1 DSVVRV
7 FSADPSRQAP
17 EDAIRTYEAE
27 LASSKITVPDAAGTG
42 DLDPNKLPGMEALLQ
57 PGRREGQVI
66 VVRVSDRSVCY
77 QWSGAETRWVE
88 IGDVVGTGQSKL
100 SVYNGKE
107 YDFVF
112 SVDIVDGAAPLKLPY
127 NRTDDP
133 WVAAQRFIHQHDL
146 PQDYLDT
153 VAQFIIKNAGPK
165 ISAPTSNDLA
175 YVDPFTGADRYV
187 PGTTGP
193 TPPSS
198 AASSDQHFP
207 VNTFISLKSLSLDPL
222 ITKLKSFNQM
232 VDNPIDESTIALIRA
247 FNFDLSEDAAEG
259 LTSAILEAIP
269 RWPVDKVF
277 PFLDLLRC
285 LVFYNKAS
293 LIIFEESHWDLLYN
307 LSLGHAE
314 LPQANCLLVLR
325 LLANTLAADAPNLLV
340 SKSAPPKS
348 VVTVIGSS
356 QKLVQLVDSTKLEIR
371 QRKQHQIALAAL
383 IHNLAVFS
391 YLSTS
396 SHLSNTDFP
405 YLRVLPSLCVR
416 MGFSLLSLAP
426 THGPGGVTQF
436 HPDAI
441 STLILGIGTALI
453 SASHGDKNVQSEEM
467 IKVHRIR
474 LLASA
479 VSANNGSTEDE
490 LAAWESVRR
499 VITYWSQSSAC
510 SLKIKDK
517 VRGSNPTSASRLP
530 LSRLGQPGSNAAL
543 VLPSGGMA
551 ARHRKGVTAGRII
564 VIIIRWCL
572 AMDFGEI
579 ISHLQLTGCARSP
592 LLEQPGS
599 IPALVQPSGGMSVR
613 HRKGATAERFFLLF
627 RTHDQHSYDILLD
640 KSTSR
645 IGSELSPRNNV
656 VATEQFRDA
665 LQGGIFTK
673 CCSVVRRF
681 RCPSAMPPEG
691 STRAR
696 ILPGF
701 PSLDTGS
708 REAEVGIE
716 PRTLRSVDAFPVN
729 LMFYLNPNWSDFDKY
744 NHLQINL
751 EEDLNR
757 RHLLIY
763 VFEMAR
769 WLKWLK
775 REFTDRKVR
784 DLGNLVVSQLSC
796 LLWMAWQL
804 STERVLQL
812 NDYFFY
818 FNLRLRTFL
827 TQHIT
832 SIRYFKVSTSAIS
845 GFLWDTFHPEDY
857 KSGNSSREHRFQPVL
872 GSFDVAVA
880 CFRCLTAMP
889 PEGSTRDR
897 ILPGCPN
904 LDRGSREAEV
914 GFEPRT
920 FQSVNLRSNH

>member
-1 DSVVRV
+1 MAGNYRFRCALVGHKSDVRSVACLSEQLIASASRDFTARTWYLSREGCDAHESTVMHGHSNYVAAIAVFTTQDGVQWIFTGSHDKLILAYVSGHSEPAYSLKGHEDTGHEAAVWCVLPLPKSCIPGTSDSDLLLATGSADRLLRIWRVQNVLDATGQQITTLLATLHGHNDCIRGFALIDDVRILSASNDASIRAWHVPTGQCVGEFYGHTSYIYGIASRIDLGIFVSSGEDRCVRVWSIPSTSEWGTGIQFSSKQSIPLPCQSAWCVALTPASDVVVGGSDSVVRV

-247 FNFDLSEDAAEG
+247 FNFDLSEDAAEEV
-259 LTSAILEAIP
+259 TSAILEAIP

-510 SLKIKDK
+510 SLKIKD
-517 VRGSNPTSASRLP
+517 VAS
-530 LSRLGQPGSNAAL
+530 
-543 VLPSGGMA
+543 
-551 ARHRKGVTAGRII
+551 
-564 VIIIRWCL
+564 
-572 AMDFGEI
+572 
-579 ISHLQLTGCARSP
+579 
-592 LLEQPGS
+592 
-599 IPALVQPSGGMSVR
+599 
-613 HRKGATAERFFLLF
+613 
-627 RTHDQHSYDILLD
+627 
-640 KSTSR
+640 
-645 IGSELSPRNNV
+645 
-656 VATEQFRDA
+656 
-665 LQGGIFTK
+665 
-673 CCSVVRRF
+673 
-681 RCPSAMPPEG
+681 
-691 STRAR
+691 
-696 ILPGF
+696 
-701 PSLDTGS
+701 SL
-708 REAEVGIE
+708 
-716 PRTLRSVDAFPVN
+716 
-729 LMFYLNPNWSDFDKY
+729 
-744 NHLQINL
+744 
-751 EEDLNR
+751 
-757 RHLLIY
+757 
-763 VFEMAR
+763 
-769 WLKWLK
+769 
-775 REFTDRKVR
+775 
-784 DLGNLVVSQLSC
+784 
-796 LLWMAWQL
+796 
-804 STERVLQL
+804 
-812 NDYFFY
+812 
-818 FNLRLRTFL
+818 LRLM
-827 TQHIT
+827 
-832 SIRYFKVSTSAIS
+832 
-845 GFLWDTFHPEDY
+845 E
-857 KSGNSSREHRFQPVL
+857 
-872 GSFDVAVA
+872 
-880 CFRCLTAMP
+880 
-889 PEGSTRDR
+889 
-897 ILPGCPN
+897 
-904 LDRGSREAEV
+904 
-914 GFEPRT
+914 
-920 FQSVNLRSNH
+920 